1 VFQIKG
7 SNKRFPAVKESYV
20 TDAQDLAKRSVMDGD
35 TFMAA
40 TSPSWRFRCV
50 QCVCCICEKA
60 AAL

>member
-35 TFMAA
+35 AFMAQ

-50 QCVCCICEKA
+50 C
-60 AAL
+60 

>member
-35 TFMAA
+35 AFMAA
-40 TSPSWRFRCV
+40 SSASWRFR
-50 QCVCCICEKA
+50 
-60 AAL
+60 